1 MELED
6 VVNSGYTHDEA
17 VYLKALE
24 KWGESAQLL
33 MLIEEMGE
41 LTVEVAHQLRG
52 RGNYDKLLDECVD
65 VDIMVSQL
73 RLILEKQN
81 EVRYTVH
88 KCKKINRL
96 EERLKRGEAQ
106 NVKD

>member
-1 MELED
+1 MEIED
-6 VVNSGYTHDEA
+6 VLKSGHTHDEA

-24 KWGESAQLL
+24 KWGEPAQLL

-81 EVRYTVH
+81 EARYTVH

-96 EERLKRGEAQ
+96 EERLKEREA
-106 NVKD
+106 NDGK

>member
-6 VVNSGYTHDEA
+6 VVKSGYTHDEA

-24 KWGESAQLL
+24 KWGEPAQLL
-33 MLIEEMGE
+33 MLLEEMSE
-41 LTVEVAHQLRG
+41 LGVEITHQLRG

-65 VDIMVSQL
+65 VDIMLSQL

-81 EVRYTVH
+81 EVKYTVQ
-88 KCKKINRL
+88 KCFKVNRL
-96 EERLKRGEAQ
+96 KDRLKGGDV
-106 NVKD
+106 NG